1 MELRTGFAIAIAWP
15 EFMGKQAGSWY
26 DLMMRILGMNKNYHY
41 QVGHASLILI
51 NSDGKCYY
59 FDCGRYEA
67 PYQKGRIRG
76 ESTDCGLRIKT
87 KAMIQDDKILNIKDI
102 LTEVQLNESCK
113 GFGTLK
119 AAYCSVNFDTA
130 YSNVKRVQDKGIISF
145 GPFVRPGT
153 NCCRFVQK
161 GILDGVPRTKY
172 NWRLRF
178 LFPLLP
184 KPLTIIQL
192 MHNQIDIPEKEQ
204 LEGYKDV
211 SHLHENL
218 IDTRFCYNKTN
229 VNSTLEEPL
238 KPINVPSD
246 AQWLG
251 GEMAGSWF
259 QLTKLNNSYFITRYS
274 ENGAKECS
282 NEFRLNS
289 ESKFEID
296 KPYSFSY
303 LTHCSKSNIIQGNKV
318 FEFTRL

>member
-1 MELRTGFAIAIAWP
+1 MKLHNGYAVAIAWP
-15 EFMGKQAGSWY
+15 QFMGKQAGSWY
-26 DLMMRILGMNKNYHY
+26 DPMMRFFGMNKNYHY

-51 NSDGKCYY
+51 NSDGKCHY

-67 PYQKGRIRG
+67 PYQKGRIRD

-87 KAMIQDDKILNIKDI
+87 IAMLQNNKILNIKDI

-119 AAYCSVNFDTA
+119 AAYCTVNFEAA
-130 YSNVKRVQDKGIISF
+130 YSNVKRVQDKGIIPF
-145 GPFVRPGT
+145 GPFVRQGI

-161 GILDGVPRTKY
+161 GILDGVPRSKY
-172 NWRLRF
+172 KWRLRF

-192 MHNQIDIPEKEQ
+192 LPYQIDIPEKEQ
-204 LEGYKDV
+204 LEEYKEV
-211 SHLHENL
+211 SYLHKNL
-218 IDTRFCYNKTN
+218 IDTRFYYNKTN

-238 KPINVPSD
+238 RPINVPSD
-246 AQWLG
+246 SQWLG

-259 QLTKLNNSYFITRYS
+259 QLTKLDNRYFITRYS
-274 ENGAKECS
+274 ENGAKECR

-296 KPYSFSY
+296 QPFSFTY
-303 LTHCSKSNIIQGNKV
+303 LTHCCKSNIIQGKKM
-318 FEFTRL
+318 FQFTRL